1 MSGDNQEDMRVVDLI
16 NVASGH
22 LAEKGFENPR
32 LEVELLLGHLLG
44 LDRVKLYMEFD
55 RPLSEEERKEFRA
68 LYLRRLNREPLQYII
83 GSTGFREIEVKTDS
97 RALIPRPETELLA
110 EAAISFLLNR
120 PEASFVDL
128 GTGSGVIAASV
139 LYEVPDSRAVAVDI
153 SDDALLL
160 AHENARTIGV
170 EDRIAFVQGDM
181 LNALDGRGPF
191 DAILSNPP
199 YVKSADIETLE
210 PEIRDFEPENA
221 LDGGG
226 DGLDFLVLIAENAH
240 NYLKPG
246 GLVVLECEG
255 DQADDTAAV
264 FDKTGRYERVE
275 VMRDLADKKRLVKAL
290 LK

>member
-1 MSGDNQEDMRVVDLI
+1 VSGDNQEDMRVVDLI